1 MRMLLA
7 ALAAAGI
14 ASVQAQIDPA
24 ACAAAATRKYDF
36 DLAAPAGCYKGT
48 VDHAS
53 GDTVEVTVNFPVVT
67 PSEAIDVPFDQET
80 VYGVYVFDS
89 TQGSDNTADWAFGIV
104 PSFSTTGVPGSTTL
118 GAVHLLARTSS
129 GFGSTK
135 KTFLRTTELS
145 NPSGEYKITFT
156 ADNTKTTKLKYV
168 LAIKKLDS
176 AMGHRAHS
184 PTQRLEFDFGK
195 PGNQKYVSLSGWYGV
210 SDTVY
215 GRAKNYGPGVD
226 GRLVTDLEMSAAFS
240 NGIKANSF
248 TTSSDYAGPYVAT
261 RVSIT
266 SNVFRSEVDFPAAV
280 LPRNPGGHD
289 APATPGDLLVTW
301 NFDLYDTSGTTNIGV
316 DLTMAPG
323 PFVGIKAGSSA
334 DTFAEAETLA
344 PGATLTTVFD
354 AEERSTEDNRAK
366 LSHKLISLDMP
377 ARWTSASFSM
387 TGTPVD
393 GPDAGA
399 SSELG
404 RYAKTIVS
412 ADQTVTP
419 GKGEAMG
426 PRLLRSVRY
435 PGVLVMSNAAVG
447 NATTLDPL
455 ASVSGRESLTNTPN
469 WPLFDN
475 RFITPRKAYI
485 LLCRQV
491 SCLTTSST
499 TAPLKISAAVK
510 WEKVEEIPGEC
521 NSNADCVSG
530 DNGHPGQARASA
542 FSANGDVNRLS
553 NCIVAPDATGRR
565 PETRCVECFSDC
577 DCNPGQ
583 FCYSY
588 TGLEQVSGVWHVA
601 DEMSRLRMGICMKK
615 DLNNTV
621 LGKQCRRPTSYNYQS
636 AYSTNSPTATFSASQ
651 TRVVQGQEGPIQCGE
666 ALYYNGSTEVSTSSS
681 ATNVSGQVLRWLW
694 TGACDGD
701 GICRECTSGVDGA
714 VATACSNE
722 QVCLDGTY
730 WRGRSIDG
738 TMRTINNDTRAG
750 LLLAML
756 LIALFCLLVALVACM
771 CKSCCSCCSGR
782 KSTVQSKEGGKDEA
796 TSSKTAAA
804 ATPAQP

>member
-1 MRMLLA
+1 MRLFLA

-24 ACAAAATRKYDF
+24 ACATASTLKYNF
-36 DLAAPAGCYKGT
+36 DLSAAAGCYKGT
-48 VDHAS
+48 VDHAT
-53 GDTVEVTVNFPVVT
+53 GDTVEVSVNFPVAT
-67 PSEAIDVPFDQET
+67 PSEAIDVPFDQDT
-80 VYGVYVFDS
+80 VYAIYVFDS
-89 TQGSDNTADWAFGIV
+89 TQGSDNTADWAFGTAPAYGI
-104 PSFSTTGVPGSTTL
+104 TGMLGTTTL
-118 GAVHLLARTSS
+118 GSVTLLARASS
-129 GFGSTK
+129 GFGSTTG
-135 KTFLRTTELS
+135 TFLRTAELT
-145 NPSGEYKITFT
+145 NPSGEYTISFT

-168 LAIKKLDS
+168 VAIKKLDS
-176 AMGHRAHS
+176 AMGHRALSSDH
-184 PTQRLEFDFGK
+184 RLEFEFGK
-195 PGNQKYVSLSGWYGV
+195 LGSQKYLSLSGWSGT
-210 SDTVY
+210 SDTMY
-215 GRAKNYGPGVD
+215 ARAKNYGPGVD
-226 GRLVTDLEMSAAFS
+226 GRLVTDLEMSATFS
-240 NGIKANSF
+240 SGIKANSF
-248 TTSSDYAGPYVAT
+248 TTSSDYTGASSAT

-266 SNVFRSEVDFPAAV
+266 SNVFKSEVDFPAAV
-280 LPRNPGGHD
+280 LPRNPGGHG
-289 APATPGDLLVTW
+289 AAVTPGDLLVTW
-301 NFDLYDTSGTTNIGV
+301 NFDLYDTSGTTDIGL
-316 DLTMAPG
+316 DLTAAPG
-323 PFVGIKAGSSA
+323 PFVGIQAGNPA
-334 DTFAEAETLA
+334 DTFMEAEALT

-354 AEERSTEDNRAK
+354 TEKRSTDDNRAK

-377 ARWTSASFSM
+377 ARWSSASFSM
-387 TGTPVD
+387 TGTPGD
-393 GPDAGA
+393 GPDSGK

-404 RYAKTIVS
+404 RWFDKIRFSGQTI
-412 ADQTVTP
+412 TP
-419 GKGEAMG
+419 GNAGVPSNAFID
-426 PRLLRSVRY
+426 SVRY
-435 PGVLVMSNAAVG
+435 PGVLVMPNAAVG
-447 NATTLDPL
+447 SVSSLDPL
-455 ASVSGRESLTNTPN
+455 ASVSSRQSLTNTPN

-521 NSNADCVSG
+521 SSNADCVSG

-588 TGLEQVSGVWHVA
+588 TGLEQVSGVWYVA
-601 DEMSRLRMGICMKK
+601 DEMSRLRMGMCMKK

-714 VATACSNE
+714 VATACGTE

-738 TMRTINNDTRAG
+738 TVRTMTNDTRAG

>member
-1 MRMLLA
+1 MRLFLA

-24 ACAAAATRKYDF
+24 ACATASTLKYNF
-36 DLAAPAGCYKGT
+36 DLSAAAGCYKGT
-48 VDHAS
+48 VDHAT
-53 GDTVEVTVNFPVVT
+53 GDTVEVSVNFPVAT
-67 PSEAIDVPFDQET
+67 PSEAIGVPFDQDT
-80 VYGVYVFDS
+80 VYAIYVFDS
-89 TQGSDNTADWAFGIV
+89 TQGSDNTADWAFGTAPAYGI
-104 PSFSTTGVPGSTTL
+104 TGMLGTTTL
-118 GAVHLLARTSS
+118 GSVTLLARASS
-129 GFGSTK
+129 GFGSTTG
-135 KTFLRTTELS
+135 TFLRTAELT
-145 NPSGEYKITFT
+145 NPSGEYTISFT

-168 LAIKKLDS
+168 VAIKKLDS
-176 AMGHRAHS
+176 AMGHRALSSDH
-184 PTQRLEFDFGK
+184 RLEFEFGK
-195 PGNQKYVSLSGWYGV
+195 LGSQKYLSLSGWSGT
-210 SDTVY
+210 SDTMY
-215 GRAKNYGPGVD
+215 ARAKNYGPGVD
-226 GRLVTDLEMSAAFS
+226 GRLVTDLEMSATFS

-248 TTSSDYAGPYVAT
+248 TTSSDYTGASSAT

-266 SNVFRSEVDFPAAV
+266 SNVFKSEVDFPAAV
-280 LPRNPGGHD
+280 LPRNPGGHG
-289 APATPGDLLVTW
+289 AAVTPGDLLVTW
-301 NFDLYDTSGTTNIGV
+301 NFNLYDTSGTTNIGL
-316 DLTMAPG
+316 DLTVAPG
-323 PFVGIKAGSSA
+323 PFVGIQAGNPA
-334 DTFAEAETLA
+334 DTFMEAEALT

-354 AEERSTEDNRAK
+354 TEKRSTDDNRAK

-377 ARWTSASFSM
+377 ARWSSASFSM
-387 TGTPVD
+387 TGTPGD
-393 GPDAGA
+393 GPDSGK

-404 RYAKTIVS
+404 RWFDKIRFSGQTTTSGNAGAVS
-412 ADQTVTP
+412 NAFID
-419 GKGEAMG
+419 
-426 PRLLRSVRY
+426 SVRY
-435 PGVLVMSNAAVG
+435 PGVRVMSNAAVG
-447 NATTLDPL
+447 SVSSLDPL
-455 ASVSGRESLTNTPN
+455 ASVSSRQSLTNTPN

-499 TAPLKISAAVK
+499 SAPMKISAAVK

-553 NCIVAPDATGRR
+553 LQATR
-565 PETRCVECFSDC
+565 
-577 DCNPGQ
+577 
-583 FCYSY
+583 
-588 TGLEQVSGVWHVA
+588 LEQVSGVWYVA
-601 DEMSRLRMGICMKK
+601 DETSRLRMGMCMKK

-636 AYSTNSPTATFSASQ
+636 AYSTNSPTATFRPADPAWC
-651 TRVVQGQEGPIQCGE
+651 RARRAP
-666 ALYYNGSTEVSTSSS
+666 SS
-681 ATNVSGQVLRWLW
+681 AVRRS
-694 TGACDGD
+694 
-701 GICRECTSGVDGA
+701 
-714 VATACSNE
+714 ATPGRLSNE
-722 QVCLDGTY
+722 QVCLDGHVLG
-730 WRGRSIDG
+730 GRSSS
-738 TMRTINNDTRAG
+738 TAPCARINNDSVP